1 MHHGALWPPER
12 LPSRGVPGIA
22 WHGHLTHSQR
32 LCIPSSWGLC
42 NWEAASCIEGSGPGS
57 LVKGRCPVASVWL
70 CGWTTFPPCTSAKGM
85 LNRLEKKNREEKL
98 GMPCSRPG
106 SLPHAAASSTRLEF
120 KECQQRQLFGPSN
133 IGVHLG
139 FPWEQS
145 GRDPPLALLCSV
157 RTCLGLL
164 SKECYQKRATQCC
177 PLPGWGSW
185 AVSPSLCISTS
196 PRDAGLG
203 HLFFRSCR
211 APSLHCK
218 AQDGQGQGNLVTPK
232 TSTLTAGE
240 EPISAGVPW
249 GRGHC

>member
-1 MHHGALWPPER
+1 MRLQVPPGWS
-12 LPSRGVPGIA
+12 LKSVSRGSC
-22 WHGHLTHSQR
+22 L
-32 LCIPSSWGLC
+32 GL
-42 NWEAASCIEGSGPGS
+42 P
-57 LVKGRCPVASVWL
+57 
-70 CGWTTFPPCTSAKGM
+70 T
-85 LNRLEKKNREEKL
+85 
-98 GMPCSRPG
+98 
-106 SLPHAAASSTRLEF
+106 
-120 KECQQRQLFGPSN
+120 
-133 IGVHLG
+133 LG
-139 FPWEQS
+139 FIWVSHGSSQ
-145 GRDPPLALLCSV
+145 GRTPPLALLCSV